1 MRHVENQS
9 SVLGITCRGFPNDGD
24 DSLVDFF
31 DEAFDPLTAEML
43 TERQTGEG
51 FSSSG
56 PADCRV
62 HVEDSNIAQH

>member
-1 MRHVENQS
+1 VRLVENQPC
-9 SVLGITCRGFPNDGD
+9 VLGVTCRGIPNDGD
-24 DSLVDFF
+24 DSRVDFF

-62 HVEDSNIAQH
+62 RATGACGR

>member
-1 MRHVENQS
+1 MRLVENQPC
-9 SVLGITCRGFPNDGD
+9 VLGVTCRGIPNDGD
-24 DSLVDFF
+24 DSRVDFF

-62 HVEDSNIAQH
+62 RATGACGR